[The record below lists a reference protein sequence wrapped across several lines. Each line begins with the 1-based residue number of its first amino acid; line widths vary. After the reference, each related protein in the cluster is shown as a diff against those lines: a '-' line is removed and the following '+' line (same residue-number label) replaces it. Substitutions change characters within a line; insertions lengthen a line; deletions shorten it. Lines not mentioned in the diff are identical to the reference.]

1 MNIKLL
7 KILIISNFIS
17 IFSLIT
23 ESQNSKSNSTTINS
37 INDEDDYFIND
48 MSEEEFIK
56 TNTEP
61 YDNFFNLE
69 EGKNSYCDLCKSG
82 SDILLNTI
90 IQEYK
95 WSYLHNFCSYVCSF
109 FLRKDI
115 CYAAVGRYG
124 PVLLENTFKRLFN
137 KEKICTSLFIC
148 KPSIEY
154 ESIEE
159 YARRILKNKNNH
171 INKEKQDNS
180 NNSKENEEERQFTF
194 VQLTDTHLQLDYQEG
209 KVINCN
215 IPLCC
220 RNTPEEL
227 GFKNNKNHKGDELI
241 FSKKYGAAGK
251 CDANLEVLRAFSI
264 EAKKANPDF
273 ILFTGDFSAH
283 NVWEV
288 YQDEI
293 IEATKI
299 SVDEM
304 VKEFGENIPI
314 YPAIGNHEKAPPD
327 IFFGTETVL
336 LNGLGRIFRKYL
348 TQEAYDTFSQFGY
361 YSMLHKN
368 TNLRIVSLNC
378 LICDTMNFNLIG
390 DSFQVAQMFKWLE
403 NVLSEAEKNDEKV
416 YLLDHIP
423 LRGSQHTYDCT
434 MRLKILI
441 ERYQHII
448 SGFISAHTHRDETN
462 LIREYSNPNKY
473 SIINHI
479 CPSLSTYTI
488 CWPSYRIY
496 YADTKT
502 KFINDF
508 VQMRLNL
515 DETNKKNEPVWFV
528 SYQATKYYNVTKLD
542 DYETISK
549 ANIDETFVKYFLT
562 DNPGNEKEYTN
573 PKVIDEVRCYFQNDN
588 YKDMAKCKNAD
599 KSAEYYL
606 HYVLN
611 ILLAYWP
618 KI

>member
-1 MNIKLL
+1 MNYKLI
-7 KILIISNFIS
+7 KILIIANFIS

-23 ESQNSKSNSTTINS
+23 ENQNLNSNSAT
-37 INDEDDYFIND
+37 INDEENDYFIND
-48 MSEEEFIK
+48 MSEEDFIK
-56 TNTEP
+56 ANTEP
-61 YDNFFNLE
+61 FDNFFNLE
-69 EGKNSYCDLCKSG
+69 EGKSSYCDLCHSG

-95 WSYLHNFCSYVCSF
+95 WSYLHSFCTYVCSF
-109 FLRKDI
+109 ALRKDI

-124 PVLLENTFKRLFN
+124 PVLLENTFKRLLN
-137 KEKICTSLFIC
+137 REKICTSLFIC
-148 KPSIEY
+148 KSSVEY

-159 YARRILKNKNNH
+159 YGRRILKNKNNH
-171 INKEKQDNS
+171 IKKEKEENK
-180 NNSKENEEERQFTF
+180 NNSKGKEFTF
-194 VQLTDTHLQLDYQEG
+194 IQLTDTHLQLDYQEG

-227 GFKNNKNHKGDELI
+227 GYKNNKNHKGEELL

-251 CDANLEVLRAFSI
+251 CDANLEALKAFSI
-264 EAKKANPDF
+264 EAKKLKPDF

-288 YQDEI
+288 SQDEI
-293 IEATKI
+293 IEATQV

-336 LNGLGRIFRKYL
+336 LHGLGKIFRKYL
-348 TQEAYDTFSQFGY
+348 TKEAYDTFSQFGY
-361 YSMLHKN
+361 FSMLHKN

-378 LICDTMNFNLIG
+378 LICDTMNFHLIG
-390 DSFQVAQMFKWLE
+390 DSFQVARMFKWLE
-403 NVLSEAEKNDEKV
+403 NVLNEAEKNNEKV

-441 ERYQHII
+441 ERYQNII
-448 SGFISAHTHRDETN
+448 SGLISAHTHRDEIN
-462 LIREYSNPNKY
+462 LIREYSNPNQY
-473 SIINHI
+473 SIINYI
-479 CPSLSTYTI
+479 GPGLSTYTK

-496 YADTKT
+496 YADTET

-508 VQMRLNL
+508 IQMRLDL
-515 DETNKKNEPVWFV
+515 DETNKNNKPIWFV
-528 SYQATKYYNVTKLD
+528 SYQGTKYYNVTKMD
-542 DYETISK
+542 DYETISN
-549 ANIDETFVKYFLT
+549 ANIDETFAKHFLT
-562 DNPGNEKEYTN
+562 DNPGNQHEYTN

-599 KSAEYYL
+599 KGGVYYL

-611 ILLAYWP
+611 MLLAYWP

>member
-1 MNIKLL
+1 MNYKLI
-7 KILIISNFIS
+7 KILIIANFIS

-23 ESQNSKSNSTTINS
+23 ENQNLNSNSTTIN
-37 INDEDDYFIND
+37 DEENDYFIND
-48 MSEEEFIK
+48 MSEEDFIK
-56 TNTEP
+56 ANTEP
-61 YDNFFNLE
+61 FDNFFNLE
-69 EGKNSYCDLCKSG
+69 EGKSSYCDLCHSG

-95 WSYLHNFCSYVCSF
+95 WSYLHSFCTYACSF
-109 FLRKDI
+109 ALRKDI

-124 PVLLENTFKRLFN
+124 PVLLENTFKRLLN
-137 KEKICTSLFIC
+137 REKICTSLFIC
-148 KPSIEY
+148 KSSVEY

-159 YARRILKNKNNH
+159 YGRRILKNKNNH
-171 INKEKQDNS
+171 IKKEKEENK
-180 NNSKENEEERQFTF
+180 NNSKGKEFTF
-194 VQLTDTHLQLDYQEG
+194 IQLTDTHLQLDYQEG

-227 GFKNNKNHKGDELI
+227 GYKNNKNHKGEELL

-251 CDANLEVLRAFSI
+251 CDANLEALKAFSI
-264 EAKKANPDF
+264 EAKKLKPDF

-288 YQDEI
+288 SQDEI
-293 IEATKI
+293 IEATQV

-304 VKEFGENIPI
+304 VKEVGENIPI

-336 LNGLGRIFRKYL
+336 LHGLGKIFRKYL
-348 TQEAYDTFSQFGY
+348 TKEAYDTFSQFGY
-361 YSMLHKN
+361 FSMLHKN

-378 LICDTMNFNLIG
+378 LICDTMNFHLIG
-390 DSFQVAQMFKWLE
+390 DSFQVARMFKWLE
-403 NVLSEAEKNDEKV
+403 NVLNEAEKNNEKV

-441 ERYQHII
+441 ERYQNII
-448 SGFISAHTHRDETN
+448 SGLISAHTHRDEIN
-462 LIREYSNPNKY
+462 LIREYTNPNQY
-473 SIINHI
+473 SIINYI
-479 CPSLSTYTI
+479 GPGLSTYTK

-496 YADTKT
+496 YADTET

-508 VQMRLNL
+508 IQMRLDL
-515 DETNKKNEPVWFV
+515 DETNKNNKPIWFV
-528 SYQATKYYNVTKLD
+528 SYQGTKYYNVTKMD
-542 DYETISK
+542 DYETISN
-549 ANIDETFVKYFLT
+549 ANIDETFAKHFLT
-562 DNPGNEKEYTN
+562 DNPGNQHEYTN

-599 KSAEYYL
+599 KGGVYYL

-611 ILLAYWP
+611 MLLAYWP

>member
-1 MNIKLL
+1 MNYKLI
-7 KILIISNFIS
+7 KILIIANFIS

-23 ESQNSKSNSTTINS
+23 ENQNLNSNSAT
-37 INDEDDYFIND
+37 INDEENDYFIND
-48 MSEEEFIK
+48 MSEEDFIK
-56 TNTEP
+56 ANTEP
-61 YDNFFNLE
+61 FDNFFNLE
-69 EGKNSYCDLCKSG
+69 EGKSSYCDLCHSG

-95 WSYLHNFCSYVCSF
+95 WSYLHSFCTYVCSF
-109 FLRKDI
+109 ALRKDI

-124 PVLLENTFKRLFN
+124 PVLLENTFKRLLN
-137 KEKICTSLFIC
+137 REKICTSLFIC
-148 KPSIEY
+148 KSSVEY

-159 YARRILKNKNNH
+159 YGRRILKNKNNH
-171 INKEKQDNS
+171 IKKEKEENK
-180 NNSKENEEERQFTF
+180 NNSKGKEFTF
-194 VQLTDTHLQLDYQEG
+194 IQLTDTHLQLDYQEG

-227 GFKNNKNHKGDELI
+227 GYKNNKNHKGEELL

-251 CDANLEVLRAFSI
+251 CDANLEALKAFSI
-264 EAKKANPDF
+264 EAKKLKPDF

-288 YQDEI
+288 SQDEI
-293 IEATKI
+293 IEATQV

-336 LNGLGRIFRKYL
+336 LHGLGKIFRKYL
-348 TQEAYDTFSQFGY
+348 TKEAYDTFSQFGY
-361 YSMLHKN
+361 FSMLHKN

-378 LICDTMNFNLIG
+378 LICDTMNFHLIG
-390 DSFQVAQMFKWLE
+390 DSFQVARMFKWLE
-403 NVLSEAEKNDEKV
+403 NVLNEAEKNNEKV

-441 ERYQHII
+441 ERYQNII
-448 SGFISAHTHRDETN
+448 SGLISAHTHRDEIN
-462 LIREYSNPNKY
+462 LIREYSNPNQY
-473 SIINHI
+473 SIINYI
-479 CPSLSTYTI
+479 GPGLSTYTK

-496 YADTKT
+496 YADTET

-508 VQMRLNL
+508 IQMRLDL
-515 DETNKKNEPVWFV
+515 DETNKNNKPIWFV
-528 SYQATKYYNVTKLD
+528 SYQGTKYYNVTKMD
-542 DYETISK
+542 DYETISN
-549 ANIDETFVKYFLT
+549 ANIDETFAKHFLT
-562 DNPGNEKEYTN
+562 DNPGNQHEYTN

-599 KSAEYYL
+599 KGGVYYL
-606 HYVLN
+606 HYILN
-611 ILLAYWP
+611 MLLAYWP

>member
-1 MNIKLL
+1 MNYKLI
-7 KILIISNFIS
+7 KILIIANFIS

-23 ESQNSKSNSTTINS
+23 ENQNLNSNSTTIN
-37 INDEDDYFIND
+37 DEENDYFIND
-48 MSEEEFIK
+48 MSEEDFIK
-56 TNTEP
+56 ANTEP
-61 YDNFFNLE
+61 FDNFFNLE
-69 EGKNSYCDLCKSG
+69 EGKSSYCDLCHSG

-95 WSYLHNFCSYVCSF
+95 WSYLHSFCTYVCSF
-109 FLRKDI
+109 ALRKDI

-124 PVLLENTFKRLFN
+124 PVLLENTFKRLLN
-137 KEKICTSLFIC
+137 REKICTSLFIC
-148 KPSIEY
+148 KSSVEY

-159 YARRILKNKNNH
+159 YGRRILKNKNNH
-171 INKEKQDNS
+171 IKKEKEENK
-180 NNSKENEEERQFTF
+180 NNSKGKEFTF
-194 VQLTDTHLQLDYQEG
+194 IQLTDTHLQLDYQEG

-227 GFKNNKNHKGDELI
+227 GYKNNKNHKGEELR

-251 CDANLEVLRAFSI
+251 CDANLEALKAFSI
-264 EAKKANPDF
+264 EAKKLKPDF

-288 YQDEI
+288 SQDEI
-293 IEATKI
+293 IEATQV

-304 VKEFGENIPI
+304 VKEVGENIPI

-336 LNGLGRIFRKYL
+336 LHGLGKIFRKYL
-348 TQEAYDTFSQFGY
+348 TKEAYDTFSQFGY
-361 YSMLHKN
+361 FSMLHKN

-378 LICDTMNFNLIG
+378 LICDTMNFHLIG
-390 DSFQVAQMFKWLE
+390 DSFQVARMFKWLE
-403 NVLSEAEKNDEKV
+403 NVLNEAEKNNEKV

-441 ERYQHII
+441 ERYQNII
-448 SGFISAHTHRDETN
+448 SGLISAHTHRDEIN
-462 LIREYSNPNKY
+462 LIREYSNPNQY
-473 SIINHI
+473 SIINYI
-479 CPSLSTYTI
+479 GPGLSTYTK

-496 YADTKT
+496 YADTET

-508 VQMRLNL
+508 IQMRLDL
-515 DETNKKNEPVWFV
+515 DETNKNNKPIWFV
-528 SYQATKYYNVTKLD
+528 SYQGTKYYNVTKMD
-542 DYETISK
+542 DYETISN
-549 ANIDETFVKYFLT
+549 ANIDETFAKHFLT
-562 DNPGNEKEYTN
+562 DNPGNQHEYTN

-599 KSAEYYL
+599 KGGVYYL

-611 ILLAYWP
+611 MLLAYWP

>member
-1 MNIKLL
+1 MNYKLI
-7 KILIISNFIS
+7 KILIIANFIS

-23 ESQNSKSNSTTINS
+23 ENQNLNSNSAT
-37 INDEDDYFIND
+37 INDEENDYFIND
-48 MSEEEFIK
+48 MSEEDFIK
-56 TNTEP
+56 ANTEP
-61 YDNFFNLE
+61 FDNFFNLE
-69 EGKNSYCDLCKSG
+69 EGKSSYCDLCHSG

-95 WSYLHNFCSYVCSF
+95 WSYLHSFCTYVCSF
-109 FLRKDI
+109 ALRKDI

-124 PVLLENTFKRLFN
+124 PVLLENSFKRLLN
-137 KEKICTSLFIC
+137 REKICTSLFIC
-148 KPSIEY
+148 KSSVEY

-159 YARRILKNKNNH
+159 YGRRILKNKNNH
-171 INKEKQDNS
+171 IKKEKEENK
-180 NNSKENEEERQFTF
+180 NNSKGKEFTF
-194 VQLTDTHLQLDYQEG
+194 IQLTDTHLQLDYQEG

-227 GFKNNKNHKGDELI
+227 GYKNNKNHKGEELR

-251 CDANLEVLRAFSI
+251 CDANLEALKAFSI
-264 EAKKANPDF
+264 EAKKLKPDF

-288 YQDEI
+288 SQDEI
-293 IEATKI
+293 IEATQV

-304 VKEFGENIPI
+304 VKEVGENIPI

-336 LNGLGRIFRKYL
+336 LHGLGKIFRKYL
-348 TQEAYDTFSQFGY
+348 TKEAYDTFSQFGY
-361 YSMLHKN
+361 FSMLHKN

-378 LICDTMNFNLIG
+378 LICDTMNFHLIG
-390 DSFQVAQMFKWLE
+390 DSFQVARMFKWLE
-403 NVLSEAEKNDEKV
+403 NVLNEAEKNNEKV

-441 ERYQHII
+441 ERYQNII
-448 SGFISAHTHRDETN
+448 SGLISAHTHRDEIN
-462 LIREYSNPNKY
+462 LIREYTNPNQY
-473 SIINHI
+473 SIINYI
-479 CPSLSTYTI
+479 GPGLSTYTK

-496 YADTKT
+496 YADTET

-508 VQMRLNL
+508 IQMRLDL
-515 DETNKKNEPVWFV
+515 DETNKNNKPIWFV
-528 SYQATKYYNVTKLD
+528 SYQGTKYYNVTKMD
-542 DYETISK
+542 DYETISN
-549 ANIDETFVKYFLT
+549 ANIDETFAKHFLT
-562 DNPGNEKEYTN
+562 DNPGNQHEYTN

-599 KSAEYYL
+599 KGGVYYL

-611 ILLAYWP
+611 MLLAYWP

>member
-1 MNIKLL
+1 MNYKLI
-7 KILIISNFIS
+7 KILIIANFIS

-23 ESQNSKSNSTTINS
+23 ENQSLNSNSAT
-37 INDEDDYFIND
+37 INDEENDYFIND
-48 MSEEEFIK
+48 MSEEDFIK
-56 TNTEP
+56 ANTEP
-61 YDNFFNLE
+61 FDNFFNLE
-69 EGKNSYCDLCKSG
+69 EGKSSYCDLCHSG

-95 WSYLHNFCSYVCSF
+95 WSYLHSFCTYVCSF
-109 FLRKDI
+109 ALRKDI

-124 PVLLENTFKRLFN
+124 PVLLENTFKRLLN
-137 KEKICTSLFIC
+137 REKICTSLFIC
-148 KPSIEY
+148 KSSVEY

-159 YARRILKNKNNH
+159 YGRRILKNKNNH
-171 INKEKQDNS
+171 IKKEKEENK
-180 NNSKENEEERQFTF
+180 NNSKGKEFTF
-194 VQLTDTHLQLDYQEG
+194 IQLTDTHLQLDYQEG

-227 GFKNNKNHKGDELI
+227 GYKNNKNHKGEELL

-251 CDANLEVLRAFSI
+251 CDANLEALKAFSI
-264 EAKKANPDF
+264 EAKKLKPDF

-288 YQDEI
+288 SQDEI
-293 IEATKI
+293 IEATQV

-304 VKEFGENIPI
+304 VKEVGENIPI

-336 LNGLGRIFRKYL
+336 LHGLGKIFRKYL
-348 TQEAYDTFSQFGY
+348 TKEAYDTFSQFGY
-361 YSMLHKN
+361 FSMLHKN

-378 LICDTMNFNLIG
+378 LICDTMNFHLIG
-390 DSFQVAQMFKWLE
+390 DSFQVARMFKWLE
-403 NVLSEAEKNDEKV
+403 NVLNEAEKNNEKV

-441 ERYQHII
+441 ERYQNII
-448 SGFISAHTHRDETN
+448 SGLISAHTHRDEIN
-462 LIREYSNPNKY
+462 LIREYTNPNQY
-473 SIINHI
+473 SIINYI
-479 CPSLSTYTI
+479 GPGLSTYTK

-496 YADTKT
+496 YADTET

-508 VQMRLNL
+508 IQMRLDL
-515 DETNKKNEPVWFV
+515 DETNKNNKPIWFV
-528 SYQATKYYNVTKLD
+528 SYQGTKYYNVTKMD
-542 DYETISK
+542 DYETISN
-549 ANIDETFVKYFLT
+549 ANIDETFAKHFLT
-562 DNPGNEKEYTN
+562 DNPGNQHEYTN

-599 KSAEYYL
+599 KGGVYYL

-611 ILLAYWP
+611 MLLAYWP

>member
-1 MNIKLL
+1 MNYKLI
-7 KILIISNFIS
+7 KILIIANFIS

-23 ESQNSKSNSTTINS
+23 ENQNLNSNSAT
-37 INDEDDYFIND
+37 INDEENDYFIND
-48 MSEEEFIK
+48 MSEEDFIK
-56 TNTEP
+56 ANTEP
-61 YDNFFNLE
+61 FDNFFNLE
-69 EGKNSYCDLCKSG
+69 EGKSSYCDLCHSG

-95 WSYLHNFCSYVCSF
+95 WSYLHSFCTYVCSF
-109 FLRKDI
+109 ALRKDI

-124 PVLLENTFKRLFN
+124 PVLLENTFKRLLN
-137 KEKICTSLFIC
+137 REKICTSLFIC
-148 KPSIEY
+148 KSSVEY

-159 YARRILKNKNNH
+159 YGRRILKNKNNH
-171 INKEKQDNS
+171 IKKEKEENK
-180 NNSKENEEERQFTF
+180 NNSKGKEFTF
-194 VQLTDTHLQLDYQEG
+194 IQLTDTHLQLDYQEG

-227 GFKNNKNHKGDELI
+227 GYKNNKNHKGEELR

-251 CDANLEVLRAFSI
+251 CDANLEALKAFSI
-264 EAKKANPDF
+264 EAKKLKPDF

-288 YQDEI
+288 SQDEI
-293 IEATKI
+293 IEATQV

-304 VKEFGENIPI
+304 VKEVGENIPI

-336 LNGLGRIFRKYL
+336 LHGLGKIFRKYL
-348 TQEAYDTFSQFGY
+348 TKEAYDTFSQFGY
-361 YSMLHKN
+361 FSMLHKN

-378 LICDTMNFNLIG
+378 LICDTMNFHLIG
-390 DSFQVAQMFKWLE
+390 DSFQVARMFKWLE
-403 NVLSEAEKNDEKV
+403 NVLNEAEKNNEKV

-441 ERYQHII
+441 ERYQNII
-448 SGFISAHTHRDETN
+448 SGLISAHTHRDEIN
-462 LIREYSNPNKY
+462 LIREYSNPNQY
-473 SIINHI
+473 SIINYI
-479 CPSLSTYTI
+479 GPGLSTYTK

-496 YADTKT
+496 YADTET

-508 VQMRLNL
+508 IQMRLDL
-515 DETNKKNEPVWFV
+515 DETNKNNKPIWFV
-528 SYQATKYYNVTKLD
+528 SYQGTKYYNVTKMD
-542 DYETISK
+542 DYETISN
-549 ANIDETFVKYFLT
+549 ANIDETFAKHFLT
-562 DNPGNEKEYTN
+562 DNPGNQHEYTN

-599 KSAEYYL
+599 KGGVYYL

-611 ILLAYWP
+611 MLLAYWP

>member
-1 MNIKLL
+1 MNYKLI
-7 KILIISNFIS
+7 KILIIANFIS

-23 ESQNSKSNSTTINS
+23 ENQNLNSNSAT
-37 INDEDDYFIND
+37 INDEENDYFIND
-48 MSEEEFIK
+48 MSEEDFIK
-56 TNTEP
+56 ANTEP
-61 YDNFFNLE
+61 FDNFFNLE
-69 EGKNSYCDLCKSG
+69 EGKSSYCDLCHSG

-95 WSYLHNFCSYVCSF
+95 WSYLHSFCTYVCSF
-109 FLRKDI
+109 ALRKDI

-124 PVLLENTFKRLFN
+124 PVLLENSFKRLLN
-137 KEKICTSLFIC
+137 REKICTSLFIC
-148 KPSIEY
+148 KSSVEY

-159 YARRILKNKNNH
+159 YGRRILKNKNNH
-171 INKEKQDNS
+171 IKKEKEENK
-180 NNSKENEEERQFTF
+180 NNSKGKEFTF
-194 VQLTDTHLQLDYQEG
+194 IQLTDTHLQLDYQEG

-227 GFKNNKNHKGDELI
+227 GYKNNKNHKGEELL

-251 CDANLEVLRAFSI
+251 CDANLEALKAFSI
-264 EAKKANPDF
+264 EAKKLKPDF

-288 YQDEI
+288 SQDEI
-293 IEATKI
+293 IEATQV

-304 VKEFGENIPI
+304 VKEVGENIPI

-336 LNGLGRIFRKYL
+336 LHGLGKIFRKYL
-348 TQEAYDTFSQFGY
+348 TKEAYDTFSQFGY
-361 YSMLHKN
+361 FSMLHKN

-378 LICDTMNFNLIG
+378 LICDTMNFHLIG
-390 DSFQVAQMFKWLE
+390 DSFQVARMFKWLE
-403 NVLSEAEKNDEKV
+403 NVLNEAEKNNEKV

-441 ERYQHII
+441 ERYQNII
-448 SGFISAHTHRDETN
+448 SGLISAHTHRDEIN
-462 LIREYSNPNKY
+462 LIREYTNPNQY
-473 SIINHI
+473 SIINYI
-479 CPSLSTYTI
+479 GPGLSTYTK

-496 YADTKT
+496 YADTET

-508 VQMRLNL
+508 IQMRLDL
-515 DETNKKNEPVWFV
+515 DETNKNNKPIWFV
-528 SYQATKYYNVTKLD
+528 SYQGTKYYNVTKMD
-542 DYETISK
+542 DYETISN
-549 ANIDETFVKYFLT
+549 ANIDETFAKHFLT
-562 DNPGNEKEYTN
+562 DNPGNQHEYTN

-599 KSAEYYL
+599 KGGVYYL

-611 ILLAYWP
+611 MLLAYWP